1 MKEKNNSKNW
11 GIGSVSLILSV
22 FATMF
27 SFTFFNGKYFGEHIL
42 KLVGI
47 SLPNNE
53 ISLVM
58 LVIALFIGYKYKENY
73 LAKQG
78 FILSLIIIL
87 LMFILI
93 LTSKLF

>member
-11 GIGSVSLILSV
+11 GIGSVSLILSI
-22 FATMF
+22 
-27 SFTFFNGKYFGEHIL
+27 YFGEHIL
-42 KLVGI
+42 KLMGI
-47 SLPNNE
+47 SLPINE

>member
-11 GIGSVSLILSV
+11 GIGSVSLILSIL
-22 FATMF
+22 ATMF

-42 KLVGI
+42 KLMGI
-47 SLPNNE
+47 SLPINE

-73 LAKQG
+73 LVKQG

>member
-1 MKEKNNSKNW
+1 M
-11 GIGSVSLILSV
+11 
-22 FATMF
+22 
-27 SFTFFNGKYFGEHIL
+27 
-42 KLVGI
+42 GI
-47 SLPNNE
+47 SLPINE

>member
-1 MKEKNNSKNW
+1 MNEKNNSKNW
-11 GIGSVSLILSV
+11 GIGSVSLILSI

-47 SLPNNE
+47 SLPINE

-73 LAKQG
+73 
-78 FILSLIIIL
+78 FNIVVYR
-87 LMFILI
+87 MNC
-93 LTSKLF
+93 